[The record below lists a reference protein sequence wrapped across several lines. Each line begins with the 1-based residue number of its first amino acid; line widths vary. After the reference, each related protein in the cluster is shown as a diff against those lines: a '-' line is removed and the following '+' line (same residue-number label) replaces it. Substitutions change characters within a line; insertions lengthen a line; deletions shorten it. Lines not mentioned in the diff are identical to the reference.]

1 MQIADEF
8 SNASSVNLVNKC
20 RKCFF
25 FRYNIL
31 DNCWSIVL
39 RSKLINKV
47 QTVLSKYQI
56 VDNGWE
62 SMYTSFLMI
71 NPSFCSC
78 FIFLYLPLFCIAQNS
93 FFFICS
99 PFPYINEISVLWM
112 QNETS

>member
-8 SNASSVNLVNKC
+8 LNASSVNLVNKC

-47 QTVLSKYQI
+47 QTVLYLSHGKTKWKE
-56 VDNGWE
+56 V
-62 SMYTSFLMI
+62 S
-71 NPSFCSC
+71 
-78 FIFLYLPLFCIAQNS
+78 FIFLLKVTLK
-93 FFFICS
+93 
-99 PFPYINEISVLWM
+99 
-112 QNETS
+112 